1 MKKRTFFISLFSTA
15 ILGIAGYIGYKTSQ
29 TDTATNES
37 HLSLNVINKDKPV
50 NVELRD
56 IVDSIQYTVLE
67 SSGSCMLGEIVR
79 VKKTDGYYFV
89 RDDFGLYA
97 FDEEGRFINEISPQ
111 IRN

>member
-1 MKKRTFFISLFSTA
+1 MKKRTFFISLFSTT

-29 TDTATNES
+29 TDTPTNES

-67 SSGSCMLGEIVR
+67 SSASCMLGEITR

-97 FDEEGRFINEISPQ
+97 FDEEGHFINEISQ
-111 IRN
+111 KGN

>member
-1 MKKRTFFISLFSTA
+1 MKKKN
-15 ILGIAGYIGYKTSQ
+15 ILHYLYSVRQYFGIAGYIGYKTSQ

-67 SSGSCMLGEIVR
+67 SSVLAC
-79 VKKTDGYYFV
+79 
-89 RDDFGLYA
+89 
-97 FDEEGRFINEISPQ
+97 
-111 IRN
+111 

>member
-79 VKKTDGYYFV
+79 GKKNGWVLFCK
-89 RDDFGLYA
+89 R
-97 FDEEGRFINEISPQ
+97 RFRT
-111 IRN
+111 IRI